1 VDSILKKITERIRID
16 EKANF
21 DSFDP
26 DQLNPP
32 TRKPLDVLAAMR
44 SSFFTISEVKRSS
57 PSRGVI
63 REDFD
68 PGAIADAYRRG
79 GASAVSVVT
88 EKNFFG
94 GDKSYIRL
102 VKDRVDLPVLRKDFI
117 LHPYQIHE
125 SCELGAD
132 FVLLIAACLET
143 HELASLYDITL
154 SIGMQAIVEVHDTDD
169 VQKALSIE
177 PAIIGINNRNLK
189 TFEVDLDTS
198 FAIKR
203 MIPKD
208 VLVVSESGI
217 SSRREIVALKDAG
230 FSGVLIGESL
240 LRQAD
245 IETAL
250 RRLLD
255 GQD

>member
-1 VDSILKKITERIRID
+1 VDSILKNITDRIRSD

-21 DSFDP
+21 ESFDP
-26 DQLNPP
+26 DRVKPP
-32 TRKPLDVLAAMR
+32 TRKPVDVLAAMR

-68 PGAIADAYRRG
+68 PGAIAEAYRNA

-102 VKDRVDLPVLRKDFI
+102 VKDRVDLPVLRKDFM

-143 HELASLYDITL
+143 RELETLYNTAL
-154 SIGMQAIVEVHDTDD
+154 SVGMQAIVEIHDMVDLH
-169 VQKALSIE
+169 KALAIE

-198 FAIKR
+198 FKLKRAI
-203 MIPKD
+203 PEN
-208 VLVVSESGI
+208 VLVISESGI
-217 SSRREIVALKDAG
+217 SSRREIDALKEAG

-240 LRQAD
+240 LREPD
-245 IETAL
+245 IESAL

-255 GQD
+255 GPD